1 LPERGSCGRKTADLL
16 NPQVPQRKQ
25 ERSLDQGRSR
35 SQSSALRKSRSLS
48 ACFQERAT
56 DQVDGRL
63 AMVVGCG
70 PEAGQVGG
78 AFALASRIEGAQTDD
93 QIAQRGQ
100 VLGSV
105 SSANRRSIF
114 AEGDVAHMMD
124 GFDLPV
130 AAPEGLQLGR
140 IHLGRGAAAEDDFGF
155 LGDRDGFEM
164 VSGADND
171 GGLDGVREA
180 GLGGSD
186 LKGIDLAGFMS
197 AVSLVQSDVRRGK
210 KRLAALEK
218 GGPVCQ
224 RAWVGWL

>member
-1 LPERGSCGRKTADLL
+1 
-16 NPQVPQRKQ
+16 
-25 ERSLDQGRSR
+25 
-35 SQSSALRKSRSLS
+35 
-48 ACFQERAT
+48 
-56 DQVDGRL
+56 
-63 AMVVGCG
+63 MVVGCG
-70 PEAGQVGG
+70 PEAGQVGS

-100 VLGSV
+100 ILGSV
-105 SSANRRSIF
+105 AGAHRRSIF

-130 AAPEGLQLGR
+130 AAPKGLQLGR
-140 IHLGRGAAAEDDFGF
+140 IHQGRGAAAEDDFGF

-171 GGLDGVREA
+171 GGLDRMGEA

-197 AVSLVQSDVRRGK
+197 AVSLVQSDFRRGK